1 MHGSST
7 CGASQKLS
15 RWMQPF
21 RASFTAATWRHV
33 LVLIAGAILAPG
45 GRTVASAL
53 RVTGLDQDP
62 HFTNF
67 HRVLNRNR
75 WGGRA
80 IARQRLRL
88 LVGAFAPKGPVI
100 VGLDETL
107 ERRWGSKISARG
119 IYRDAVGPR
128 TVISSKRAG
137 CDGSA

>member
-1 MHGSST
+1 
-7 CGASQKLS
+7 
-15 RWMQPF
+15 MQPF

>member
-1 MHGSST
+1 
-7 CGASQKLS
+7 
-15 RWMQPF
+15 MQPF
-21 RASFTAATWRHV
+21 RASFTASTWRYV

-75 WGGRA
+75 WCSRA
-80 IARQRLRL
+80 IARQLLRL
-88 LVGAFAPKGPVI
+88 LVSAFAPEGPMI

-107 ERRWGSKISARG
+107 ERRWDPRSAR
-119 IYRDAVGPR
+119 AASFATLSGPPAR
-128 TVISSKRAG
+128 SGFRPT
-137 CDGSA
+137 